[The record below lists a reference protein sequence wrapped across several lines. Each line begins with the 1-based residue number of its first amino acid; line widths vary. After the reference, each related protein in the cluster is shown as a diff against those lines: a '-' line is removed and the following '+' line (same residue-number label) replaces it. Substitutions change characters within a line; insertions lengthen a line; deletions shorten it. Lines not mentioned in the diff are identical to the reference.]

1 MKIKKEY
8 IAQSDGEENRMSNY
22 TQTFE
27 ADTGKILNIVINSL
41 YSERDIFLRELLSNA
56 SDAIQ
61 KRKFLGQTDPSILN
75 IEADNIEI
83 IVNKKKKIIEIT
95 DTGIGLT
102 EAELAETLGTIAK
115 SGTSA
120 FLKEMEGEENSKD
133 AAKTLIG
140 QFGVGFY
147 SAFMVADKVEVVS
160 RKAGDTQCS
169 SWESD
174 GQSGFS
180 ISNSKEE
187 QAVGT
192 KIRLS
197 LKKDAKEFADPDKI
211 KGLIKKYSDH
221 ISFPINIKEADGEIE
236 QVNSATA
243 IWTKTASEISKE
255 EYKEFYNSTFGTFDE
270 PFATLHNKSEGTLE
284 FTNLLFIPKT
294 APFDLFDPERKTKI
308 NLYINRVFIS
318 NDLDGVIP
326 TWLRFVKGILDTT
339 SLDLNV
345 SREMV
350 QNNPVLKK
358 ISKSL
363 TKRVLSELKK
373 RLKKDEEAYDAFWEQ
388 FGKVLKEG
396 LYEDLENKDKIAE
409 IIKVHSLKEDKLITL
424 QGYIDSMVDG
434 QDKIYVL
441 TADTLAQAQSS
452 PHLEGFKAKGIDV
465 LLMTD
470 PIDAFWTSQMRSF
483 QEKNFVSISR
493 EKYDITKLGDVKEED
508 VEETKN
514 TDETYSPII
523 KECLGEMVEDV
534 KASNNLVDSPVR
546 LVAGEGGLDFNLE
559 RILKAQNPDFEGSKK
574 ILEINTNH
582 DLIKKLPALPSETQK
597 SLCRVLFEQ
606 ARILDG
612 EMPSDSLQFSK
623 DLITIGLKLK

>member
-1 MKIKKEY
+1 MIKEC
-8 IAQSDGEENRMSNY
+8 IAQTGNQETRMSNY

-41 YSERDIFLRELLSNA
+41 YSDRDIFLRELLSNA

-61 KRKFLGQTDPSILN
+61 KRKFLGQTDPAVLN
-75 IEADNIEI
+75 NEIDNIEI
-83 IVNKKKKIIEIT
+83 VINKKKKIIEIT
-95 DTGIGLT
+95 DTGIGLSD
-102 EAELAETLGTIAK
+102 AELAETLGTIAK

-120 FLKEMEGEENSKD
+120 FLQELDGEESSKD

-160 RKAGDTQCS
+160 RKAGTSKS
-169 SWESD
+169 SIWESD
-174 GQSGFS
+174 GQSGFA
-180 ISNSKEE
+180 INNSEDD

-192 KIRLS
+192 KIILH
-197 LKKDAKEFADPDKI
+197 LKKDAKEFATSDKI
-211 KGLIKKYSDH
+211 KSLIKKYSDH
-221 ISFPINIKEADGEIE
+221 ISVPINIKETDGEIE

-243 IWTKTASEISKE
+243 IWTKPTSKISDE
-255 EYKEFYNSTFGTFDE
+255 DYKEFYNSTFGTFDE

-318 NDLDGVIP
+318 NDLEGVIP
-326 TWLRFVKGILDTT
+326 TWLRFIKGILDTS

-373 RLKKDEEAYDAFWEQ
+373 RLKKDEVAYDAFWEQ

-396 LYEDLENKDKIAE
+396 LYEDIENKDKIAE
-409 IIKVHSLKEDKLITL
+409 IIRVRSLKEDKLITL
-424 QGYIDSMVDG
+424 QSYIESMVDG

-441 TADTLAQAQSS
+441 TADTMAQAQSS

-483 QEKNFVSISR
+483 EEKDFVSISR
-493 EKYDITKLGDVKEED
+493 EKYDIAKLGEVKDGD
-508 VEETKN
+508 VEETESA
-514 TDETYSPII
+514 DETYSPII

-582 DLIKKLPALPSETQK
+582 ELIKKLPALPSETQK

-612 EMPSDSLQFSK
+612 EMPSDSLQFSQ
-623 DLITIGLKLK
+623 DLVTIGLKLA

>member
-1 MKIKKEY
+1 MIKEC
-8 IAQSDGEENRMSNY
+8 IAQTGNQETRMSNY

-41 YSERDIFLRELLSNA
+41 YSDRDIFLRELLSNA

-61 KRKFLGQTDPSILN
+61 KRKFLGQTDPAVLN
-75 IEADNIEI
+75 NEIDNIEI
-83 IVNKKKKIIEIT
+83 VINKKKKVIEIT
-95 DTGIGLT
+95 DTGIGLSD
-102 EAELAETLGTIAK
+102 AELAETLGTIAK

-120 FLKEMEGEENSKD
+120 FLQELDGEESSKD

-160 RKAGDTQCS
+160 RKAGTSKS
-169 SWESD
+169 SIWESD
-174 GQSGFS
+174 GQSGFA
-180 ISNSKEE
+180 INNSEDD

-192 KIRLS
+192 KVILH
-197 LKKDAKEFADPDKI
+197 LKKDAKEFATPDKI
-211 KGLIKKYSDH
+211 KSLIKKYSDH
-221 ISFPINIKEADGEIE
+221 INVPINIKEADGEIE

-243 IWTKTASEISKE
+243 IWTKPTSKISDE
-255 EYKEFYNSTFGTFDE
+255 DYKEFYNSTFGTFDE

-294 APFDLFDPERKTKI
+294 APFDLFDPERKTKV

-318 NDLDGVIP
+318 NDLEGVIP
-326 TWLRFVKGILDTT
+326 TWLRFIKGILDTS

-373 RLKKDEEAYDAFWEQ
+373 RLKKDEVAYDAFWEQ

-396 LYEDLENKDKIAE
+396 LYEDIENKDKIAE
-409 IIKVHSLKEDKLITL
+409 IIRVRSFKEDKLITL
-424 QGYIDSMVDG
+424 QSYIESMVDG

-441 TADTLAQAQSS
+441 TADTMAQAQSS

-483 QEKNFVSISR
+483 EEKDFVSISR
-493 EKYDITKLGDVKEED
+493 EKYDIAKLGEVKDGD
-508 VEETKN
+508 VEETEN
-514 TDETYSPII
+514 ADETYSPII

-582 DLIKKLPALPSETQK
+582 ELIKKLPALPSETQK

-612 EMPSDSLQFSK
+612 EMPSDSLQFSR
-623 DLITIGLKLK
+623 DLVTIGLKLA

>member
-1 MKIKKEY
+1 MIKEC
-8 IAQSDGEENRMSNY
+8 IAQTGNQETRMSNY

-41 YSERDIFLRELLSNA
+41 YSDRDIFLRELLSNA

-61 KRKFLGQTDPSILN
+61 KRKFLGQTDPAVLN
-75 IEADNIEI
+75 NEIDNIEI
-83 IVNKKKKIIEIT
+83 VVNKKKKIIEIT

-102 EAELAETLGTIAK
+102 DADLADTLGTIAK

-120 FLKEMEGEENSKD
+120 FLQELDGEESSKD

-160 RKAGDTQCS
+160 RKAGTSKS
-169 SWESD
+169 SIWESD

-180 ISNSKEE
+180 INNSEDE
-187 QAVGT
+187 QVVGT
-192 KIRLS
+192 KIILH
-197 LKKDAKEFADPDKI
+197 LKKDAKEFATTDKI
-211 KGLIKKYSDH
+211 KSLIKKYSDH
-221 ISFPINIKEADGEIE
+221 ISVPINIKEADGEIE
-236 QVNSATA
+236 QANSATA
-243 IWTKTASEISKE
+243 IWTKATSEISDE

-318 NDLDGVIP
+318 NDLEGVIP
-326 TWLRFVKGILDTT
+326 TWLRFIKGILDTT

-373 RLKKDEEAYDAFWEQ
+373 RLKKDEVAYDAFWEQ

-396 LYEDLENKDKIAE
+396 LYEDIENKDKIAE
-409 IIKVHSLKEDKLITL
+409 IIRVRSFKEDKLITL
-424 QGYIDSMVDG
+424 QSYLDSMIDG

-441 TADTLAQAQSS
+441 TADTLEQAQSS
-452 PHLEGFKAKGIDV
+452 PHLEGFKAQGIDV

-470 PIDAFWTSQMRSF
+470 PIDAFWTSQMKSF
-483 QEKNFVSISR
+483 QEKDFLSISR
-493 EKYDITKLGDVKEED
+493 EKYDISKLGEVKDED
-508 VEETKN
+508 GEDNEN
-514 TDETYSPII
+514 TDEVYSPII
-523 KECLGEMVEDV
+523 KECLGDLVEDV
-534 KASNNLVDSPVR
+534 KASKNLIDSPVR

-559 RILKAQNPDFEGSKK
+559 RILKAQNPEFEGSKK
-574 ILEINTNH
+574 VLEINLTH
-582 DLIKKLPALPSETQK
+582 KLIKKLPALSSETQK

-612 EMPSDSLQFSK
+612 EMPSNSLQFSK
-623 DLITIGLKLK
+623 DLIALGLKVV

>member
-1 MKIKKEY
+1 MIKEC
-8 IAQSDGEENRMSNY
+8 IAQTGNQETRMSNY

-41 YSERDIFLRELLSNA
+41 YSDRDIFLRELLSNA

-61 KRKFLGQTDPSILN
+61 KRKFLGQTDPAVLN
-75 IEADNIEI
+75 NEIDNIEI
-83 IVNKKKKIIEIT
+83 VVNKKKKIIEIT

-102 EAELAETLGTIAK
+102 DAELAETLGTIAK

-120 FLKEMEGEENSKD
+120 FLQELDGEESSKD

-160 RKAGDTQCS
+160 RKAGTSKS
-169 SWESD
+169 SIWESD

-180 ISNSKEE
+180 INNAEDE
-187 QAVGT
+187 QVVGT
-192 KIRLS
+192 KIILH
-197 LKKDAKEFADPDKI
+197 LKKDAKEFATTDKI
-211 KGLIKKYSDH
+211 KSLIKKYSDH
-221 ISFPINIKEADGEIE
+221 ISVPINIKEADGEIE
-236 QVNSATA
+236 QANSATA
-243 IWTKTASEISKE
+243 IWTKATSEISDE
-255 EYKEFYNSTFGTFDE
+255 EYKEFYNSTFGSFDE

-318 NDLDGVIP
+318 NDLEGVIP
-326 TWLRFVKGILDTT
+326 TWLRFIKGILDTT

-373 RLKKDEEAYDAFWEQ
+373 RLKKDEVAYDAFWEQ

-396 LYEDLENKDKIAE
+396 LYEDIENKDKIAE
-409 IIKVHSLKEDKLITL
+409 IIRVRSFKEDKLITL
-424 QGYIDSMVDG
+424 QSYIDAMIDG

-441 TADTLAQAQSS
+441 TADTLEQAQSS
-452 PHLEGFKAKGIDV
+452 PHLEGFKAQGIDV

-470 PIDAFWTSQMRSF
+470 PIDAFWTSQMKSF
-483 QEKNFVSISR
+483 QEKDFLSISR
-493 EKYDITKLGDVKEED
+493 EKYDISKLGEVKDDDGGDNES
-508 VEETKN
+508 
-514 TDETYSPII
+514 TDEVYSPII
-523 KECLGEMVEDV
+523 KECLGDLVEDV
-534 KASNNLVDSPVR
+534 KASKNLIDSPVR

-559 RILKAQNPDFEGSKK
+559 RILKAQNPEFEGSKK
-574 ILEINTNH
+574 VLEINLTH
-582 DLIKKLPALPSETQK
+582 ELIKKLPALSSETQK
-597 SLCRVLFEQ
+597 SMSRVLFEQ

-612 EMPSDSLQFSK
+612 EMPSNSLQFSK
-623 DLITIGLKLK
+623 DLITLGLKVV

>member
-1 MKIKKEY
+1 MIKEC
-8 IAQSDGEENRMSNY
+8 IAQTGKQETRMSNY

-41 YSERDIFLRELLSNA
+41 YSDRDIFLRELLSNA

-61 KRKFLGQTDPSILN
+61 KRKFLGQTDPAVLN
-75 IEADNIEI
+75 NEIDNIEI
-83 IVNKKKKIIEIT
+83 VVNKKKKIIEIT

-102 EAELAETLGTIAK
+102 DAELAETLGTIAK

-120 FLKEMEGEENSKD
+120 FLQELDGEESSKD

-160 RKAGDTQCS
+160 RKAGTSKS
-169 SWESD
+169 SIWESD

-180 ISNSKEE
+180 INNSEDE
-187 QAVGT
+187 QVVGT
-192 KIRLS
+192 KIILH
-197 LKKDAKEFADPDKI
+197 LKKDAKEFATTDKI
-211 KGLIKKYSDH
+211 KSLIKKYSDH
-221 ISFPINIKEADGEIE
+221 ISVPINIKEADGEIE
-236 QVNSATA
+236 QANSATA
-243 IWTKTASEISKE
+243 IWTKATSEISDE

-318 NDLDGVIP
+318 NDLEGVIP
-326 TWLRFVKGILDTT
+326 TWLRFIKGILDTT

-373 RLKKDEEAYDAFWEQ
+373 RLKKDEVAYDAFWEQ

-396 LYEDLENKDKIAE
+396 LYEDIENKDKIAE
-409 IIKVHSLKEDKLITL
+409 IIRVRSFKEDKLITL
-424 QGYIDSMVDG
+424 QSYIDSMIDG

-441 TADTLAQAQSS
+441 TADTLEQAQSS
-452 PHLEGFKAKGIDV
+452 PHLEGFKAQGIDV

-470 PIDAFWTSQMRSF
+470 PIDAFWTSQMKSF
-483 QEKNFVSISR
+483 QEKDFLSISR
-493 EKYDITKLGDVKEED
+493 EKYDISKLGEVKDED
-508 VEETKN
+508 GEDNEN
-514 TDETYSPII
+514 TDEVYSPIV
-523 KECLGEMVEDV
+523 KECLGDLVEDV
-534 KASNNLVDSPVR
+534 KASKNLIDSPVR

-559 RILKAQNPDFEGSKK
+559 RILKAQNPEFEGSKK
-574 ILEINTNH
+574 VLEINLTH
-582 DLIKKLPALPSETQK
+582 KLIKKLPALSSETQK

-612 EMPSDSLQFSK
+612 EMPSNSLQFSK
-623 DLITIGLKLK
+623 DLIALGLKVV

>member
-1 MKIKKEY
+1 
-8 IAQSDGEENRMSNY
+8 MSNY

-41 YSERDIFLRELLSNA
+41 YSDRDIFLRELLSNA

-61 KRKFLGQTDPSILN
+61 KRKFLGQTDPAVLN
-75 IEADNIEI
+75 NEIDNIEI
-83 IVNKKKKIIEIT
+83 VVNKKKKIIEIT

-102 EAELAETLGTIAK
+102 DAELAETLGTIAK

-120 FLKEMEGEENSKD
+120 FLQELDGEESSKD

-160 RKAGDTQCS
+160 RKAGTSKS
-169 SWESD
+169 SIWESD

-180 ISNSKEE
+180 IDNSKDE

-192 KIRLS
+192 KIILH
-197 LKKDAKEFADPDKI
+197 LKKDAKEFATTDKI
-211 KGLIKKYSDH
+211 KSLIKKYSDH
-221 ISFPINIKEADGEIE
+221 ISVPINIKEADGEIE
-236 QVNSATA
+236 QANSATA
-243 IWTKTASEISKE
+243 IWTKATSEISAE
-255 EYKEFYNSTFGTFDE
+255 EYKDFYNSTFGTFDE

-318 NDLDGVIP
+318 NDLEGVIP
-326 TWLRFVKGILDTT
+326 TWLRFIKGILDTT

-373 RLKKDEEAYDAFWEQ
+373 RLKKDEVAYDAFWEQ

-396 LYEDLENKDKIAE
+396 LYEDIENKDKIAE
-409 IIKVHSLKEDKLITL
+409 IIRVRSFKEDKLITL
-424 QGYIDSMVDG
+424 QSYLDSMIDG

-441 TADTLAQAQSS
+441 TADTLEQAQSS
-452 PHLEGFKAKGIDV
+452 PHLEGFKAQGIDV

-470 PIDAFWTSQMRSF
+470 PIDAFWTSQMKSF
-483 QEKNFVSISR
+483 QEKDFLSISR
-493 EKYDITKLGDVKEED
+493 EKYDISKLGEVKDED
-508 VEETKN
+508 GEDNEN
-514 TDETYSPII
+514 TDEVYSPII
-523 KECLGEMVEDV
+523 KECLGDLVEDV
-534 KASNNLVDSPVR
+534 KASKNLIDSPVR

-559 RILKAQNPDFEGSKK
+559 RILKAQNPEFEGSKK
-574 ILEINTNH
+574 ILEINLTH
-582 DLIKKLPALPSETQK
+582 KLIKKLPALSSETQK

-612 EMPSDSLQFSK
+612 EMPSNSLQFSK
-623 DLITIGLKLK
+623 DLIALGLKVE

>member
-1 MKIKKEY
+1 MIKEC
-8 IAQSDGEENRMSNY
+8 IAQTGNQETRMSNY

-41 YSERDIFLRELLSNA
+41 YSDRDIFLRELLSNA

-61 KRKFLGQTDPSILN
+61 KRKFLGQTDPVVLN
-75 IEADNIEI
+75 DEIDNIEI
-83 IVNKKKKIIEIT
+83 VINKKKKIIEIT

-102 EAELAETLGTIAK
+102 DAELAETLGTIAK

-120 FLKEMEGEENSKD
+120 FLQELDGEESSKD

-160 RKAGDTQCS
+160 RKAGTSKS
-169 SWESD
+169 SIWESD
-174 GQSGFS
+174 GQSGFA
-180 ISNSKEE
+180 INNSEDQ

-192 KIRLS
+192 KIILH
-197 LKKDAKEFADPDKI
+197 LKKDAKEFATKDKI
-211 KGLIKKYSDH
+211 KSLIKKYSDH
-221 ISFPINIKEADGEIE
+221 ISVPINIKEADGEIE

-243 IWTKTASEISKE
+243 IWTKATSKISDE
-255 EYKEFYNSTFGTFDE
+255 EYKEFYNSTFGAFDE

-318 NDLDGVIP
+318 NDLEGVIP
-326 TWLRFVKGILDTT
+326 TWLRFIKGILDTT

-373 RLKKDEEAYDAFWEQ
+373 RLKKDEVVYDAFWEQ

-396 LYEDLENKDKIAE
+396 LYEDIENKDKIAE
-409 IIKVHSLKEDKLITL
+409 IIRVRSLKEDKLITL
-424 QGYIDSMVDG
+424 QSYIDSMIDG

-441 TADTLAQAQSS
+441 TADTLEQAQSS
-452 PHLEGFKAKGIDV
+452 PHLEGFKAQGIDV

-470 PIDAFWTSQMRSF
+470 PIDAFWTSQMKSF
-483 QEKNFVSISR
+483 QEKDFLSISR
-493 EKYDITKLGDVKEED
+493 EKYDISKLGEVKDDDGGDNES
-508 VEETKN
+508 
-514 TDETYSPII
+514 TDEVYSPII
-523 KECLGEMVEDV
+523 KECLGDLVEDV
-534 KASNNLVDSPVR
+534 KASKNLIDSPVR
-546 LVAGEGGLDFNLE
+546 LVAGDGGLDFNLE
-559 RILKAQNPDFEGSKK
+559 RILKAQNPEFEGSKK
-574 ILEINTNH
+574 VLEINLRH
-582 DLIKKLPALPSETQK
+582 ELIKKLPALSSETQK

-612 EMPSDSLQFSK
+612 EMPSNSLQFSK
-623 DLITIGLKLK
+623 DLITLGLKVV

>member
-1 MKIKKEY
+1 MIKEC
-8 IAQSDGEENRMSNY
+8 IAQTGNQETRMSNY

-41 YSERDIFLRELLSNA
+41 YSDRDIFLRELLSNA

-61 KRKFLGQTDPSILN
+61 KRKFLGQTDPAVLN
-75 IEADNIEI
+75 NEIDNIEI
-83 IVNKKKKIIEIT
+83 VINKKKKVIEIT
-95 DTGIGLT
+95 DTGIGLSDS
-102 EAELAETLGTIAK
+102 ELAETLGTIAK

-120 FLKEMEGEENSKD
+120 FLQELDGEESSKD

-160 RKAGDTQCS
+160 RKAGTSKS
-169 SWESD
+169 SIWESD
-174 GQSGFS
+174 GQSGFA
-180 ISNSKEE
+180 INNSEDD

-192 KIRLS
+192 KIVLH
-197 LKKDAKEFADPDKI
+197 LKKDAKEFATSDKI
-211 KGLIKKYSDH
+211 KSLIKKYSDH
-221 ISFPINIKEADGEIE
+221 ISVPINIKETDGEIE

-243 IWTKTASEISKE
+243 LWTKPTSKISDE
-255 EYKEFYNSTFGTFDE
+255 DYKEFYNSTFGTFDE

-318 NDLDGVIP
+318 NDLEGVIP
-326 TWLRFVKGILDTT
+326 TWLRFIKGILDTT

-373 RLKKDEEAYDAFWEQ
+373 RLKKDEVAYDAFWEQ

-396 LYEDLENKDKIAE
+396 LYEDIENKDKIAE
-409 IIKVHSLKEDKLITL
+409 IIRVRSFKEDKLITL
-424 QGYIDSMVDG
+424 QSYIESMVDG

-441 TADTLAQAQSS
+441 TADTMAQAQSS

-483 QEKNFVSISR
+483 EEKDFVSISR
-493 EKYDITKLGDVKEED
+493 EKYDIAKLGEVKDGD
-508 VEETKN
+508 VEETEN
-514 TDETYSPII
+514 ADETYSPII

-582 DLIKKLPALPSETQK
+582 ELIKKLPALPSETQK

-612 EMPSDSLQFSK
+612 EMPSDSLRFSR
-623 DLITIGLKLK
+623 DLVTIGLKLA

>member
-1 MKIKKEY
+1 MIKEC
-8 IAQSDGEENRMSNY
+8 IAQTGNQETRMSNY

-41 YSERDIFLRELLSNA
+41 YSDRDIFLRELLSNA

-61 KRKFLGQTDPSILN
+61 KRKFLGQTDPAVLN
-75 IEADNIEI
+75 NEIDNIEI
-83 IVNKKKKIIEIT
+83 VINKKKKVIEIT
-95 DTGIGLT
+95 DTGIGLSDS
-102 EAELAETLGTIAK
+102 ELAETLGTIAK

-120 FLKEMEGEENSKD
+120 FLQELDGEESSKD

-160 RKAGDTQCS
+160 RKAGTSKS
-169 SWESD
+169 SIWESD
-174 GQSGFS
+174 GQSGFA
-180 ISNSKEE
+180 INNSEDD

-192 KIRLS
+192 KVILH
-197 LKKDAKEFADPDKI
+197 LKKDAKEFATPDKI
-211 KGLIKKYSDH
+211 KSLIKKYSDH
-221 ISFPINIKEADGEIE
+221 INVPINIKEADGEIE

-243 IWTKTASEISKE
+243 IWTKPTSKISDE
-255 EYKEFYNSTFGTFDE
+255 EYKEFYNSTFGSFDE

-294 APFDLFDPERKTKI
+294 APFDLFDPERKTKV

-318 NDLDGVIP
+318 NDLEGVIP
-326 TWLRFVKGILDTT
+326 TWLRFIKGILDTT

-373 RLKKDEEAYDAFWEQ
+373 RLKKDEVAYDAFWEQ

-396 LYEDLENKDKIAE
+396 LYEDIENKDKIAE
-409 IIKVHSLKEDKLITL
+409 IIRVRSFKEDKLITL
-424 QGYIDSMVDG
+424 QSYIESMVDG

-441 TADTLAQAQSS
+441 TADTMAQAQSS

-483 QEKNFVSISR
+483 EEKDFVSISR
-493 EKYDITKLGDVKEED
+493 EKYDIAKLGEVKDGD
-508 VEETKN
+508 VEETEN
-514 TDETYSPII
+514 ADETYSPII

-574 ILEINTNH
+574 ILEINTSH
-582 DLIKKLPALPSETQK
+582 ELIKKLPALPSETQK

-612 EMPSDSLQFSK
+612 EMPSDSLQFSR
-623 DLITIGLKLK
+623 DLVTIGLKLA

>member
-1 MKIKKEY
+1 MIKEC
-8 IAQSDGEENRMSNY
+8 IAQAGNQETRMSNY

-41 YSERDIFLRELLSNA
+41 YSDRDIFLRELLSNA

-61 KRKFLGQTDPSILN
+61 KRKFLGQTDPAVLN
-75 IEADNIEI
+75 NEIDNIEI
-83 IVNKKKKIIEIT
+83 VINKKKKIIEIT
-95 DTGIGLT
+95 DTGIGLSD
-102 EAELAETLGTIAK
+102 AELAETLGTIAK

-120 FLKEMEGEENSKD
+120 FLQELDGEESSKD

-160 RKAGDTQCS
+160 RKAGTSKS
-169 SWESD
+169 SIWESD
-174 GQSGFS
+174 GQSGFA
-180 ISNSKEE
+180 INNSEDD

-192 KIRLS
+192 KIVLH
-197 LKKDAKEFADPDKI
+197 LKKDAKEFATSDKI
-211 KGLIKKYSDH
+211 KSLIKKYSDH
-221 ISFPINIKEADGEIE
+221 ISVPINIKETDGEIE

-243 IWTKTASEISKE
+243 IWTKPTSKISDE
-255 EYKEFYNSTFGTFDE
+255 DYKEFYNSTFGTFDE

-318 NDLDGVIP
+318 NDLEGVIP
-326 TWLRFVKGILDTT
+326 TWLRFIKGILDTS

-373 RLKKDEEAYDAFWEQ
+373 RLKKDEVAYDAFWEQ

-396 LYEDLENKDKIAE
+396 LYEDIENKDKIAE
-409 IIKVHSLKEDKLITL
+409 IIRVRSFKEDKLITL
-424 QGYIDSMVDG
+424 QSYIDAMIDG

-441 TADTLAQAQSS
+441 TADTLEQAQSS
-452 PHLEGFKAKGIDV
+452 PHLEGFKAQGIDV

-470 PIDAFWTSQMRSF
+470 PIDAFWTSQMKSF
-483 QEKNFVSISR
+483 QEKDFLSI
-493 EKYDITKLGDVKEED
+493 
-508 VEETKN
+508 
-514 TDETYSPII
+514 
-523 KECLGEMVEDV
+523 
-534 KASNNLVDSPVR
+534 
-546 LVAGEGGLDFNLE
+546 
-559 RILKAQNPDFEGSKK
+559 
-574 ILEINTNH
+574 
-582 DLIKKLPALPSETQK
+582 
-597 SLCRVLFEQ
+597 
-606 ARILDG
+606 
-612 EMPSDSLQFSK
+612 
-623 DLITIGLKLK
+623 

>member
-1 MKIKKEY
+1 MIKEC
-8 IAQSDGEENRMSNY
+8 IAQTGKQETRMSNY

-41 YSERDIFLRELLSNA
+41 YSDRDIFLRELLSNA

-61 KRKFLGQTDPSILN
+61 KRKFLGQTDPAVLN
-75 IEADNIEI
+75 NEIDNIEI
-83 IVNKKKKIIEIT
+83 VVNKKKKIIEIT

-102 EAELAETLGTIAK
+102 DAELAETLGTIAK

-120 FLKEMEGEENSKD
+120 FLQELDGEESSKD

-160 RKAGDTQCS
+160 RKAGTSKS
-169 SWESD
+169 SIWESD

-180 ISNSKEE
+180 INNSEDE
-187 QAVGT
+187 QVVGT
-192 KIRLS
+192 KIILH
-197 LKKDAKEFADPDKI
+197 LKKDAKEFATTDKI
-211 KGLIKKYSDH
+211 KSLIKKYSDH
-221 ISFPINIKEADGEIE
+221 ISVPINIKEADGEIE
-236 QVNSATA
+236 QANSATA
-243 IWTKTASEISKE
+243 IWTKATSEISDE

-318 NDLDGVIP
+318 NDLEGVIP
-326 TWLRFVKGILDTT
+326 TWLRFIKGILDTT

-373 RLKKDEEAYDAFWEQ
+373 RLKKDEVAYDAFWEQ

-396 LYEDLENKDKIAE
+396 LYEDIENKDKIAE
-409 IIKVHSLKEDKLITL
+409 IIRVRSFKEDKLITL
-424 QGYIDSMVDG
+424 QSYLDSMIDG

-441 TADTLAQAQSS
+441 TADTLEQAQSS
-452 PHLEGFKAKGIDV
+452 PHLEGFKAQGIDV

-470 PIDAFWTSQMRSF
+470 PIDAFWTSQMKSF
-483 QEKNFVSISR
+483 QEKDFLSISR
-493 EKYDITKLGDVKEED
+493 EKYDISKLGEVKDED
-508 VEETKN
+508 GEDNEN
-514 TDETYSPII
+514 TDEVYSPII
-523 KECLGEMVEDV
+523 KECLGDLVEDV
-534 KASNNLVDSPVR
+534 KASKNLIDSPVR

-559 RILKAQNPDFEGSKK
+559 RILKAQNPEFEGSKK
-574 ILEINTNH
+574 VLEINLTH
-582 DLIKKLPALPSETQK
+582 KLIKKLPALSSETQK

-612 EMPSDSLQFSK
+612 EMPSNSLQFSK
-623 DLITIGLKLK
+623 DLIALGLKVV

>member
-1 MKIKKEY
+1 MIKEC
-8 IAQSDGEENRMSNY
+8 IAQTGNQETRMSNY

-41 YSERDIFLRELLSNA
+41 YSDRDIFLRELLSNA

-61 KRKFLGQTDPSILN
+61 KRKFLGQTDPVVLN
-75 IEADNIEI
+75 DEIDNIEI
-83 IVNKKKKIIEIT
+83 VINKKKKIIEIT

-102 EAELAETLGTIAK
+102 DAELAETLGTIAK

-120 FLKEMEGEENSKD
+120 FLQELDGEESSKD

-160 RKAGDTQCS
+160 RKAGTSKS
-169 SWESD
+169 SIWESD
-174 GQSGFS
+174 GQSGFA
-180 ISNSKEE
+180 INNSEDQ

-192 KIRLS
+192 KIILH
-197 LKKDAKEFADPDKI
+197 LKKDAKEFATKDKI
-211 KGLIKKYSDH
+211 KSLIKKYSDH
-221 ISFPINIKEADGEIE
+221 ISVPINIKEADGEIE

-243 IWTKTASEISKE
+243 IWTKATSKISDE
-255 EYKEFYNSTFGTFDE
+255 EYKEFYNSTFGAFDE

-318 NDLDGVIP
+318 NDLEGVIP
-326 TWLRFVKGILDTT
+326 TWLRFIKGILDTT

-373 RLKKDEEAYDAFWEQ
+373 RLKKDEVAYDAFWEQ

-396 LYEDLENKDKIAE
+396 LYEDIENKDKIAE
-409 IIKVHSLKEDKLITL
+409 IIRVRSLKEDKLITL
-424 QGYIDSMVDG
+424 QSYIDSMIDG

-441 TADTLAQAQSS
+441 TADTLEQAQSS
-452 PHLEGFKAKGIDV
+452 PHLEGFKAQGIDV
-465 LLMTD
+465 VLMTD
-470 PIDAFWTSQMRSF
+470 PIDAFWTSQMKSF
-483 QEKNFVSISR
+483 QEKDFLSISR
-493 EKYDITKLGDVKEED
+493 EKYDISKLGEVKDDDGGDNES
-508 VEETKN
+508 
-514 TDETYSPII
+514 TDEVYSPII
-523 KECLGEMVEDV
+523 KECLGDLVEDV
-534 KASNNLVDSPVR
+534 KASKNLIDSPVR
-546 LVAGEGGLDFNLE
+546 LVAGDGGLDFNLE
-559 RILKAQNPDFEGSKK
+559 RILKAQNPEFEGSKK
-574 ILEINTNH
+574 VLEINLRH
-582 DLIKKLPALPSETQK
+582 ELIKKLPALSSETQK

-612 EMPSDSLQFSK
+612 EMPSNSLQFSK
-623 DLITIGLKLK
+623 DLITLGLKVV

>member
-1 MKIKKEY
+1 MIKEC
-8 IAQSDGEENRMSNY
+8 IAQTGNQETRMSNY

-41 YSERDIFLRELLSNA
+41 YSDRDIFLRELLSNA

-61 KRKFLGQTDPSILN
+61 KRKFLGQTDPAVLN
-75 IEADNIEI
+75 NEIDNIEI
-83 IVNKKKKIIEIT
+83 VINKKKKIIEIT
-95 DTGIGLT
+95 DTGIGLSD
-102 EAELAETLGTIAK
+102 AELAETLGTIAK

-120 FLKEMEGEENSKD
+120 FLQELDGEESSKD

-160 RKAGDTQCS
+160 RKAGTSKS
-169 SWESD
+169 SIWESD
-174 GQSGFS
+174 GQSGFA
-180 ISNSKEE
+180 INNSEDD

-192 KIRLS
+192 KIVLH
-197 LKKDAKEFADPDKI
+197 LKKDAKEFATSDKI
-211 KGLIKKYSDH
+211 KSLIKKYSDH
-221 ISFPINIKEADGEIE
+221 ISVPINIKETDGEIE

-243 IWTKTASEISKE
+243 LWTKPTSKISDE
-255 EYKEFYNSTFGTFDE
+255 DYKEFYNSTFGTFDE

-318 NDLDGVIP
+318 NDLEGVIP
-326 TWLRFVKGILDTT
+326 TWLRFIKGILDTS

-373 RLKKDEEAYDAFWEQ
+373 RLKKDEVAYDAFWEQ

-396 LYEDLENKDKIAE
+396 LYEDIENKDKIAE
-409 IIKVHSLKEDKLITL
+409 IIRVRSLKEDKLITL
-424 QGYIDSMVDG
+424 QSYIESMVDG

-441 TADTLAQAQSS
+441 TADTMAQAQSS

-483 QEKNFVSISR
+483 EEKDFVSISR
-493 EKYDITKLGDVKEED
+493 EKYDIAKLGEVKDGD
-508 VEETKN
+508 VEETEN
-514 TDETYSPII
+514 ADETYSPII

-582 DLIKKLPALPSETQK
+582 ELIKKLPALPSETQK

-612 EMPSDSLQFSK
+612 EMPSDSLQFSR
-623 DLITIGLKLK
+623 DLVTIGLKLA

>member
-1 MKIKKEY
+1 MIKEC
-8 IAQSDGEENRMSNY
+8 IAQTGNQETRMSNY

-41 YSERDIFLRELLSNA
+41 YSDRDIFLRELLSNA

-61 KRKFLGQTDPSILN
+61 KRKFLGQTDPAVLN
-75 IEADNIEI
+75 NEIDNIEI
-83 IVNKKKKIIEIT
+83 VVNKKKKIIEIT

-102 EAELAETLGTIAK
+102 DAELAETLGTIAK

-120 FLKEMEGEENSKD
+120 FLQELDGEESSKD

-160 RKAGDTQCS
+160 RKAGTSKS
-169 SWESD
+169 SIWESD

-180 ISNSKEE
+180 INNSEDE
-187 QAVGT
+187 QVVGT
-192 KIRLS
+192 KIILH
-197 LKKDAKEFADPDKI
+197 LKKDAKEFATTDKI
-211 KGLIKKYSDH
+211 KSLIKKYSDH
-221 ISFPINIKEADGEIE
+221 ISVPINIKEADGEIE
-236 QVNSATA
+236 QANSATA
-243 IWTKTASEISKE
+243 IWTKATSEISDE

-318 NDLDGVIP
+318 NDLEGVIP
-326 TWLRFVKGILDTT
+326 TWLRFIKGILDTT

-373 RLKKDEEAYDAFWEQ
+373 RLKKDEVAYDAFWEQ

-396 LYEDLENKDKIAE
+396 LYEDIENKDKIAE
-409 IIKVHSLKEDKLITL
+409 IIRVRSFKEDKLITL
-424 QGYIDSMVDG
+424 QSYLDSMIEG

-441 TADTLAQAQSS
+441 TADTLEQAQSS
-452 PHLEGFKAKGIDV
+452 PHLEGFKAQGIDV

-470 PIDAFWTSQMRSF
+470 PIDAFWTSQMKSF
-483 QEKNFVSISR
+483 QEKDFLSISR
-493 EKYDITKLGDVKEED
+493 EKYDISKLGEVKDED
-508 VEETKN
+508 GEDNEN
-514 TDETYSPII
+514 TDEVYSPII
-523 KECLGEMVEDV
+523 KECLGDLVEDV
-534 KASNNLVDSPVR
+534 KASKNLIDSPVR

-559 RILKAQNPDFEGSKK
+559 RILKAQNPEFEGSKK
-574 ILEINTNH
+574 VLEINLTH
-582 DLIKKLPALPSETQK
+582 KLIKKLPALSSETQK

-612 EMPSDSLQFSK
+612 EMPSNSLQFSK
-623 DLITIGLKLK
+623 DLIALGLKVV

>member
-1 MKIKKEY
+1 
-8 IAQSDGEENRMSNY
+8 MSNY

-41 YSERDIFLRELLSNA
+41 YSDRDIFLRELLSNA

-61 KRKFLGQTDPSILN
+61 KRKFLGQTDPVILN
-75 IEADNIEI
+75 DEIDNIEI
-83 IVNKKKKIIEIT
+83 VINKKKKIIEIT

-102 EAELAETLGTIAK
+102 DAELAETLGTIAK

-120 FLKEMEGEENSKD
+120 FLQELDGEESSKD

-160 RKAGDTQCS
+160 RKAGTSKS
-169 SWESD
+169 SIWESD
-174 GQSGFS
+174 GQSGFA
-180 ISNSKEE
+180 INNSEDQ

-192 KIRLS
+192 KIILH
-197 LKKDAKEFADPDKI
+197 LKKDAKEFATKDKI
-211 KGLIKKYSDH
+211 KSLIKKYSDH
-221 ISFPINIKEADGEIE
+221 ISVPINIKEADGEIE

-243 IWTKTASEISKE
+243 IWTKATSKISDE
-255 EYKEFYNSTFGTFDE
+255 EYKEFYNSTFGAFDE

-318 NDLDGVIP
+318 NDLEGVIP
-326 TWLRFVKGILDTT
+326 TWLRFIKGILDTT

-373 RLKKDEEAYDAFWEQ
+373 RLKKDEVAYDAFWEQ

-396 LYEDLENKDKIAE
+396 LYEDIENKDKIAE
-409 IIKVHSLKEDKLITL
+409 IIRVRSLKEDKLITL
-424 QGYIDSMVDG
+424 QSYIDSMIDG

-441 TADTLAQAQSS
+441 TADTLEQAQSS
-452 PHLEGFKAKGIDV
+452 PHLEGFKAQGIDV

-470 PIDAFWTSQMRSF
+470 PIDAFWTSQMKSF
-483 QEKNFVSISR
+483 QEKDFLSISR
-493 EKYDITKLGDVKEED
+493 EKYDISKLGEVKDDDGGDNES
-508 VEETKN
+508 
-514 TDETYSPII
+514 TDEVYSPII
-523 KECLGEMVEDV
+523 KECLGDLVEDV
-534 KASNNLVDSPVR
+534 KASKNLIDSPVR
-546 LVAGEGGLDFNLE
+546 LVAGDGGLDFNLE
-559 RILKAQNPDFEGSKK
+559 RILKAQNPEFEGSKK
-574 ILEINTNH
+574 VLEINLRH
-582 DLIKKLPALPSETQK
+582 ELIKKLPALSSETQK

-612 EMPSDSLQFSK
+612 EMPSNSLQFSK
-623 DLITIGLKLK
+623 DLITLGLKVV

>member
-1 MKIKKEY
+1 MIKEC
-8 IAQSDGEENRMSNY
+8 IAQTGNQETRMSNY

-41 YSERDIFLRELLSNA
+41 YSDRDIFLRELLSNA

-61 KRKFLGQTDPSILN
+61 KRKFLGQTDPAVLN
-75 IEADNIEI
+75 NEIDNIEI
-83 IVNKKKKIIEIT
+83 VVNKKKKIIEIT

-102 EAELAETLGTIAK
+102 DAELAETLGTIAK

-120 FLKEMEGEENSKD
+120 FLQELDGEESSKD

-160 RKAGDTQCS
+160 RKAGTSKS
-169 SWESD
+169 SIWESD

-180 ISNSKEE
+180 INNSEDE
-187 QAVGT
+187 QVVGT
-192 KIRLS
+192 KIILH
-197 LKKDAKEFADPDKI
+197 LKKDAKEFATTDKI
-211 KGLIKKYSDH
+211 KSLIKKYSDH
-221 ISFPINIKEADGEIE
+221 ISVPINIKEADGEVE
-236 QVNSATA
+236 QANSATA
-243 IWTKTASEISKE
+243 IWTKATSEISDE

-284 FTNLLFIPKT
+284 FTNLLFIQKT

-318 NDLDGVIP
+318 NDLEGVIP
-326 TWLRFVKGILDTT
+326 TWLRFIKGILDTT

-373 RLKKDEEAYDAFWEQ
+373 RLKKDEVAYDAFWEQ

-396 LYEDLENKDKIAE
+396 LYEDIENKDKIAE
-409 IIKVHSLKEDKLITL
+409 IIRVRSFKEDKLITL
-424 QGYIDSMVDG
+424 QSYIDSMIDG

-441 TADTLAQAQSS
+441 TADTLEQAQSS
-452 PHLEGFKAKGIDV
+452 PHLEGFKAQGIDV

-470 PIDAFWTSQMRSF
+470 PIDAFWTSQMKSF
-483 QEKNFVSISR
+483 QEKDFLSISR
-493 EKYDITKLGDVKEED
+493 EKYDISKLGEVKDED
-508 VEETKN
+508 GEDNEN
-514 TDETYSPII
+514 TDEVYSPII
-523 KECLGEMVEDV
+523 KECLGDLVEDV
-534 KASNNLVDSPVR
+534 KASKNLIDSPVR

-559 RILKAQNPDFEGSKK
+559 RILKAQNPEFEGSKK
-574 ILEINTNH
+574 VLEINLTH
-582 DLIKKLPALPSETQK
+582 KLIKKLPALSSETQK

-612 EMPSDSLQFSK
+612 EMPSNSLQFSK
-623 DLITIGLKLK
+623 DLIALGLKVV